1 MNKLNAWLFVL
12 FAISLGAW
20 QYFKA
25 DEQPKQ
31 ARDPSQ
37 AYFVANQIQST
48 MFNTNGAV
56 DYRIFATQMHHYQ
69 DQLKTE
75 FAKPVVVVFRNND
88 QTQWQITGD
97 NGTLFD
103 QDTFELSDNVTITNL
118 THDQHINLI
127 TTDKLTLDLVNNEL
141 HSNDLVTLYGDQIK
155 QQGTGLF
162 GELNGKNITLLNQ
175 VTATYLNEKP

>member
-1 MNKLNAWLFVL
+1 MNKLNAWLFIL

-25 DEQPKQ
+25 EEATKKE
-31 ARDPSQ
+31 RDPSQ
-37 AYFVANQIQST
+37 AYFVANQIQSSLFT
-48 MFNTNGAV
+48 PNGTV
-56 DYRIFATQMHHYQ
+56 DYQVFATQMHHYQ
-69 DQLKTE
+69 DRLITE
-75 FAKPVVVVFRNND
+75 FTKPVVVVFRNND

-97 NGTLFD
+97 HGTLFD
-103 QDTFELSDNVTITNL
+103 RDSFELSDNVTITNL

-127 TTDKLTLDLVNNEL
+127 TTEKLTLDLIKNEL
-141 HSNDLVTLYGDQIK
+141 HSDDLVTLYGDQIK

-162 GELNGKNITLLNQ
+162 GELNGKNISLLNQ